1 MEKIYTMIMK
11 MISRTKKK
19 QKIIMMIMENNIMI
33 FTIFIS
39 SLTGMTLMEQN

>member
-19 QKIIMMIMENNIMI
+19 QKIIMMTMENNIMI

>member
-1 MEKIYTMIMK
+1 MEKIYTMIMR
-11 MISRTKKK
+11 MILRTKKK
-19 QKIIMMIMENNIMI
+19 QKIIMMTMENNIII